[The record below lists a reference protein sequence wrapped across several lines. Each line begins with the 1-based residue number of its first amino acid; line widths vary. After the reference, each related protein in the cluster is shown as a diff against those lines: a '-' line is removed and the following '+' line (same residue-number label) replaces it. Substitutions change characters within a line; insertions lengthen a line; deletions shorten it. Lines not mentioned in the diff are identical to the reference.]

1 MTIRTAKLTANLTAI
16 AKALA
21 LKAHCLLFAHMARSG
36 LILGAIDLTDPEVK
50 DAIKAAVEEAT
61 APLIAKRDELLT
73 EVKKARKGQQIDPA
87 DVAKLEDQI
96 ETLKGELTTAQKAAK
111 TATTD
116 AEKARKA
123 LETETGVTQRLLVDN
138 GLNDALAKAGVSNPV
153 HLKAAKAMLSSQ
165 VAVTADGETRVAKI
179 GDKALADAITEWAKG
194 DEGKHFVAAA
204 HNSGGGAAGGGGA
217 GGAAKTMTR
226 QAFEALDAGAKVTQ
240 AKAGVTL
247 TD

>member
-36 LILGAIDLTDPEVK
+36 LILGAIDLMDPEVK

-73 EVKKARKGQQIDPA
+73 EVKKARKGQQIDPET
-87 DVAKLEDQI
+87 VSKLEDQI
-96 ETLKGELTTAQKAAK
+96 ETLKGELGNAQKAAK
-111 TATTD
+111 TAATD

-123 LETETGVTQRLLVDN
+123 LESEQGYTSKLLVDN
-138 GLNDALAKAGVSNPV
+138 GLTEALTKNGVTNPV
-153 HLKAAKAMLSSQ
+153 HIKAAKAMLASQ
-165 VAVTADGETRVAKI
+165 VLIAAEGDAKVAKV
-179 GDKALADAITEWAKG
+179 GDKALADYVGEWAKG

>member
-1 MTIRTAKLTANLTAI
+1 
-16 AKALA
+16 
-21 LKAHCLLFAHMARSG
+21 
-36 LILGAIDLTDPEVK
+36 
-50 DAIKAAVEEAT
+50 
-61 APLIAKRDELLT
+61 
-73 EVKKARKGQQIDPA
+73 
-87 DVAKLEDQI
+87 
-96 ETLKGELTTAQKAAK
+96 
-111 TATTD
+111 
-116 AEKARKA
+116 
-123 LETETGVTQRLLVDN
+123 
-138 GLNDALAKAGVSNPV
+138 
-153 HLKAAKAMLSSQ
+153 MLSSQ

-179 GDKALADAITEWAKG
+179 GDKALSDAITEWAKG